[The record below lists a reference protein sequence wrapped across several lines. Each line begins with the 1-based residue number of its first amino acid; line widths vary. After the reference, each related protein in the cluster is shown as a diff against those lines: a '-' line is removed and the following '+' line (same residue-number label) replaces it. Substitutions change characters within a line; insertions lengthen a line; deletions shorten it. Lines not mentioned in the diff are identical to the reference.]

1 MYFLY
6 MEIENNRKHC
16 RIQHQTHR
24 VLYVLRVCHPPR
36 RSSNMVE
43 ALTEM
48 AMVDR
53 GFHGGMK
60 RRRAIAMTPI
70 NPTVQGCYA
79 SDRCTPAVFPDL
91 SVKN

>member
-1 MYFLY
+1 
-6 MEIENNRKHC
+6 
-16 RIQHQTHR
+16 
-24 VLYVLRVCHPPR
+24 
-36 RSSNMVE
+36 MVE

-48 AMVDR
+48 ATVDR
-53 GFHGGMK
+53 GFHGGTTK
-60 RRRAIAMTPI
+60 RQQAIAMTPI

>member
-1 MYFLY
+1 
-6 MEIENNRKHC
+6 
-16 RIQHQTHR
+16 
-24 VLYVLRVCHPPR
+24 
-36 RSSNMVE
+36 MVE